1 MAKIASTSKAKAA
14 PTPAPA
20 PRTTAK
26 AAKSPAAAKP
36 AQKAVAA
43 PPKGKGPKVPVAPP
57 APVEAPISTVRQL
70 SASYAEQHEV
80 DNKAAS
86 ALFAEVFATVIN
98 HIKDGKRVKIPGL
111 GVIEVKDRPARMGR
125 NPATGESIQI
135 AASRKIAFRAAKE
148 LKEAI

>member
-1 MAKIASTSKAKAA
+1 MAKTA

-20 PRTTAK
+20 PKAAAK
-26 AAKSPAAAKP
+26 ATKSTTAKP

-43 PPKGKGPKVPVAPP
+43 PLKGKVPKVPVAPP
-57 APVEAPISTVRQL
+57 APVKAPIITVKHL

-80 DNKAAS
+80 DSKAAS
-86 ALFAEVFATVIN
+86 VLFAEVFATVITY
-98 HIKDGKRVKIPGL
+98 IKDGNRVKIPGL